1 MPHVA
6 IEKNLSISRLSTYR
20 NAVKAILGEDCLVTA
35 IELYEWNAQL
45 SSQLLV
51 PLHIYEI
58 TLRNA
63 VSEAISLRY
72 DKDWPINAAFQSSLP
87 AKQRADLTNLLT
99 HYQSSDKIVP
109 ELKLF
114 WFENML
120 KSSQNGRLWIPH
132 IHTVFPHATSASVD
146 KIRQQL
152 KDDCFIIRK
161 IRNRI
166 AHHEPIFNHPIL
178 PNILHKIEFT
188 ISNRCIDTSNWLSNI
203 EGVSELIGSP
213 VI

>member
-1 MPHVA
+1 MPHLA
-6 IEKNLSISRLSTYR
+6 IERNLSISRLSTYR
-20 NAVKAILGEDCLVTA
+20 NAVKAILGEDCIETA

-45 SSQLLV
+45 SSRLLV

-63 VSEAISLRY
+63 ISEAISLRY
-72 DKDWPINAAFQSSLP
+72 GSDWPINLAFQTSLP
-87 AKQRADLTNLLT
+87 HKQRADLTVLLT
-99 HYQSSDKIVP
+99 NYQNPNKILP

-120 KSSQNGRLWIPH
+120 KSSQNVRLWVPFIQ
-132 IHTVFPHATSASVD
+132 TVFPNAVGVTPDV
-146 KIRQQL
+146 IRQQL
-152 KDDCFIIRK
+152 KDDCFVIRK

-166 AHHEPIFNHPIL
+166 AHHEPIFNHSSLPSIL
-178 PNILHKIEFT
+178 LKVEKT
-188 ISNRCIDTSNWLSNI
+188 ISNRCIETHKW
-203 EGVSELIGSP
+203 LIGIESVKSLLGNP

>member
-1 MPHVA
+1 MPHLA
-6 IEKNLSISRLSTYR
+6 IEKCLSISRLSTYR
-20 NAVKAILGEDCLVTA
+20 NAVKVILGEECIETA

-51 PLHIYEI
+51 PLHIYEV

-63 VSEAISLRY
+63 ISDAISLRY
-72 DKDWPINAAFQSSLP
+72 GGNWPTNTAFQTSLP
-87 AKQRADLTNLLT
+87 YKQRADLTNLLSN
-99 HYQSSDKIVP
+99 YQSPNKILP

-120 KSSQNGRLWIPH
+120 KSSQNSRIWTQH
-132 IHTVFPHATSASVD
+132 IQTVFPNATGIAPD
-146 KIRQQL
+146 TIRQQL

-166 AHHEPIFNHPIL
+166 AHHEPIFNHPYL
-178 PNILHKIEFT
+178 PNILHKIENT
-188 ISNRCIDTSNWLSNI
+188 ISNRCVDTGNWLQGI
-203 EGVSELIGSP
+203 EGVKKLLGNP

>member
-1 MPHVA
+1 MPHLA
-6 IEKNLSISRLSTYR
+6 IEKCLSISRLSTYR
-20 NAVKAILGEDCLVTA
+20 NAVKGILGEECIETA

-72 DKDWPINAAFQSSLP
+72 GSNWPTNTAFQTSLP
-87 AKQRADLTNLLT
+87 YKQRQDLTNLLSD
-99 HYQSSDKIVP
+99 YQSPNKILP

-120 KSSQNGRLWIPH
+120 KSSQNSRIWTQH
-132 IHTVFPHATSASVD
+132 IQTVFPNATGVSPD
-146 KIRQQL
+146 GIRQKL
-152 KDDCFIIRK
+152 KEDCFIIRK

-166 AHHEPIFNHPIL
+166 AHHEPIFNHPYL
-178 PNILHKIEFT
+178 PNISHKIENT
-188 ISNRCIDTSNWLSNI
+188 ISNRCVDTRNWLQGI
-203 EGVSELIGSP
+203 EGVKKLLGNP
-213 VI
+213 VV

>member
-20 NAVKAILGEDCLVTA
+20 EAVRVILGESCLETA
-35 IELYEWNAQL
+35 IELYEWNAQV

-51 PLHIYEI
+51 PMHIYEI

-63 VSEAISLRY
+63 ISEAISLRY
-72 DKDWPINAAFQSSLP
+72 GSDWPINPAFQNSLP
-87 AKQRADLTNLLT
+87 AKQKSDLTSLLSN
-99 HYQSSDKIVP
+99 YQNPNKILP

-120 KSSQNGRLWIPH
+120 KNTQNDRLWIPH
-132 IHTVFPHATSASVD
+132 IRTVFPNATGVTPD
-146 KIRQQL
+146 IIRQQL
-152 KDDCFIIRK
+152 KDDCYIIRK

-166 AHHEPIFNHPIL
+166 AHHEPVFNHTAL
-178 PNILHKIEFT
+178 PNVLNKIEVS
-188 ISNRCIDTSNWLSNI
+188 ISNRCVDTCKWLNRI
-203 EGVSELIGSP
+203 EGVNKLLGNP